1 MGPTTARGSSAA
13 AGTATGTATADVAET
28 RKCYDVAVIGGG
40 VVGHGIAWAARLSGR
55 SVALIDDA
63 PGSGASWAAAGML
76 APVSELHYQEESL
89 LELML
94 ESSRLWPAF
103 AAGLDGGPA
112 ALLDAGPAAAPYAG
126 QAGGAGGART
136 GTGTGFLTTPTLAVG
151 ADAADRRALAD
162 LRTVQQAHG
171 LVVEPLT
178 VRAARLREPLL
189 SPGISCAF
197 DIPAD
202 HQVDPRRL
210 LARIGELL
218 AADGQCQTIARRAA
232 GLLWADGRVAGA
244 SLAGGGSVR
253 AGETIVANGLGAAAL
268 EGLPAGL
275 RLPLRP
281 VHGDILRLRVPERL
295 RPLLTST
302 VRGLVRG
309 VPVYIVPRQD
319 GTVVIGATQ
328 REDALGAGSH
338 MAAPAGGAPAGAPA
352 VGGNPAGGVV
362 SAGGVYQLLRDAQQL
377 VPAVAELELLE
388 ATARARPGTPD
399 NSPLLGRVAEPG
411 CHGDVAGLIIATGF
425 FRHGIL
431 LTPAAAEI
439 CRQLLDGVTDPRWA
453 SFRPDRFGAGTQG
466 TGRPVTGT
474 QDTST
479 QETSTQDTSTQDTV
493 PPAAGAPET
502 APRVAS
508 PRITAGRNT
517 TGRDTTPEHS
527 KETV

>member
-1 MGPTTARGSSAA
+1 MGPTTVRGSS
-13 AGTATGTATADVAET
+13 TATGTATATADDAET

-76 APVSELHYQEESL
+76 APVSELHYREEAL

-103 AAGLDGGPA
+103 AARLDREPATGLDTGQ
-112 ALLDAGPAAAPYAG
+112 AGVMDAG
-126 QAGGAGGART
+126 QAGGAGGERTDT
-136 GTGTGFLTTPTLAVG
+136 GTGYLTTPTLAVG

-171 LVVEPLT
+171 LAVEPLT
-178 VRAARLREPLL
+178 VRAARVREPLL

-218 AADGQCQTIARRAA
+218 AADRQCHTIARRAA

-253 AGETIVANGLGAAAL
+253 ATETIVANGLGAAAL
-268 EGLPAGL
+268 EGLPAGV

-302 VRGLVRG
+302 VRGLVHG

-338 MAAPAGGAPAGAPA
+338 MAAPAAGAPAGAPA
-352 VGGNPAGGVV
+352 VGGNPTEGAV

-399 NSPLLGRVAEPG
+399 NAPLLGRVAEPG

-431 LTPAAAEI
+431 LTPVAAEI
-439 CRQLLDGVTDPRWA
+439 CRQLLDGVKDPRWA
-453 SFRPDRFGAGTQG
+453 SFRPDRFATGTRDTG
-466 TGRPVTGT
+466 SPDTGRP
-474 QDTST
+474 
-479 QETSTQDTSTQDTV
+479 DTV

-502 APRVAS
+502 AARVAN
-508 PRITAGRNT
+508 PRSTAPRNS
-517 TGRDTTPEHS
+517 TGRVTTPEHS